1 MAGEKGSSYANSLL
15 KLIFQATNI
24 ANLADNTATS
34 PLTNLY
40 VSLHTADPTAAGN
53 QSSSE
58 AIYSTYT
65 RATVARTTGGFT
77 VTANSVSPAA
87 TISFPACATIAT
99 TAASGTGTAATIS
112 WATALP
118 SAPAVGSSITIA
130 GVTPAG
136 YNGTFT
142 VTSSTTTS
150 VTYANATTGAQTVA
164 GTILI
169 TPASATSY
177 FAVGTAATGTGVLLY
192 AGPITPTVTINSGV
206 TPQLTTAT
214 AISEV

>member
-1 MAGEKGSSYANSLL
+1 MAGEKGATYANSLL
-15 KLIFQATNI
+15 KLIFQATTI

-34 PLTNLY
+34 PNTSLY
-40 VSLHTADPTAAGN
+40 VSLHTADPLAAGN
-53 QSSSE
+53 QSTSE
-58 AIYSTYT
+58 AVYSTYT
-65 RATVARTTGGFT
+65 RATVARTSGGFT
-77 VTANSVSPAA
+77 VTTNSVSPAA

-99 TAASGTGTAATIS
+99 TAASGTGSAATIS
-112 WATALP
+112 WTTALP
-118 SAPAVGSSITIA
+118 SAPAVNSTVTIA
-130 GVTPAG
+130 GMTPSG

-150 VTYANATTGAQTVA
+150 VTFANATTGAQTVA

-169 TPASATSY
+169 TPPSAASY
-177 FAVGTAATGTGVLLY
+177 FAIGTAATGTGVLLY

>member
-24 ANLADNTATS
+24 ANIADNTATS

-65 RATVARTTGGFT
+65 RATVARTSGGFT
-77 VTANSVSPAA
+77 VTTNSVSPAA
-87 TISFPACATIAT
+87 TVGFPACATIAT
-99 TAASGTGTAATIS
+99 TAASGTGSAATIS
-112 WATALP
+112 WSTALP
-118 SAPAVGSSITIA
+118 SAPAVGSNITVA
-130 GVTPAG
+130 GVTPSG

-150 VTYANATTGAQTVA
+150 VTYSNATSGAQTVA

-169 TPASATSY
+169 TPASAASY

-192 AGPITPTVTINSGV
+192 AGPITPTVTISSGV

-214 AISEV
+214 AITEV